1 MGKVVTISLETN
13 SEQRTECYSNN
24 FDFDSNNFCI
34 EDLITITC
42 ENLKKAFG
50 INDDD
55 VIKLLGSS
63 KEFYETK
70 RKAEHEEN
78 YPSMLRNKPK
88 GN

>member
-1 MGKVVTISLETN
+1 MEKVVTISLETN

-24 FDFDSNNFCI
+24 FDFNSDNFCI
-34 EDLITITC
+34 EDILTITC

-55 VIKLLGSS
+55 VINLLSSS
-63 KEFYETK
+63 KEFYEAK

-78 YPSMLRNKPK
+78 YPSMLRHKPK

>member
-1 MGKVVTISLETN
+1 MEQIVTISLETN
-13 SEQRTECYSNN
+13 SEQRTEFYSHN
-24 FDFDSNNFCI
+24 FDFDSDDFCI
-34 EDLITITC
+34 QDILTITC

-55 VIKLLGSS
+55 VIKMLGSS
-63 KEFYETK
+63 KGFYELK

-78 YPSMLRNKPK
+78 YPSMLRHKPK

>member
-1 MGKVVTISLETN
+1 MEKVVTISLETN

-24 FDFDSNNFCI
+24 FDFDSDTFYI
-34 EDLITITC
+34 QDILTITC

-50 INDDD
+50 INDDV
-55 VIKLLGSS
+55 VIKLLDSS
-63 KEFYETK
+63 KEFYELK

-78 YPSMLRNKPK
+78 YPSMLRHKPK